1 MISEGLRKAQE
12 AIEERL
18 REEGRPVM
26 PRDLVAEIKKQDGN
40 LKEIDLR
47 EAIWLLIGR
56 GEIDLTWDRKLV
68 SKDIANSYPVRS
80 KPYAP

>member
-1 MISEGLRKAQE
+1 MISDGLRKAQE

-18 REEGRPVM
+18 REAGKPVM
-26 PRDLVAEIKKQDGN
+26 PRDLVAEIKKEDSN

-56 GEIDLTWDRKLV
+56 GEIDLTWDRELV
-68 SKDIANSYPVRS
+68 AKEFANSYSVRS